1 MSGDGECKEGAQ
13 FKTLVWV
20 EFKQHAWKEHSI
32 DLGML
37 ACDQCDYRATV
48 KSKLLIHQ
56 QTHGSEKP
64 FVCEICQ
71 KGFKQQAQLKNHSL
85 VHVAGVD
92 VKEKESM
99 SGRHWF
105 VQVACGI
112 CKRTFANQKSL
123 QCHIEAVH
131 EKLKPFTCKFCGHKA
146 ARKAM
151 MQLHMRTHT
160 GEKPFKCDQCDY
172 VTGDHNSMR
181 RHRMRHSGDKPYK
194 CPHCAYACIQAV
206 SLKLHLKSKHPAS
219 DRCFSCPKC
228 PYRTVNKTLFGN
240 HLRDHEIG
248 LIDESLL
255 VPSTEYAQ
263 GHAEGAGNFSIK
275 LGAIHDLTNGSAN
288 VTQLICSALN
298 AIARHC
304 QKMEKCCLKY

>member
-1 MSGDGECKEGAQ
+1 
-13 FKTLVWV
+13 
-20 EFKQHAWKEHSI
+20 
-32 DLGML
+32 ML

-131 EKLKPFTCKFCGHKA
+131 EKVSDLDLLSLCSFSSSYQ
-146 ARKAM
+146 RIIY
-151 MQLHMRTHT
+151 THYIRIYT
-160 GEKPFKCDQCDY
+160 YYIRIYTYYIRIYTYYIRIYTYYIRIYTYY
-172 VTGDHNSMR
+172 VRIYTYYVD
-181 RHRMRHSGDKPYK
+181 
-194 CPHCAYACIQAV
+194 
-206 SLKLHLKSKHPAS
+206 
-219 DRCFSCPKC
+219 
-228 PYRTVNKTLFGN
+228 
-240 HLRDHEIG
+240 
-248 LIDESLL
+248 
-255 VPSTEYAQ
+255 
-263 GHAEGAGNFSIK
+263 
-275 LGAIHDLTNGSAN
+275 
-288 VTQLICSALN
+288 
-298 AIARHC
+298 
-304 QKMEKCCLKY
+304 